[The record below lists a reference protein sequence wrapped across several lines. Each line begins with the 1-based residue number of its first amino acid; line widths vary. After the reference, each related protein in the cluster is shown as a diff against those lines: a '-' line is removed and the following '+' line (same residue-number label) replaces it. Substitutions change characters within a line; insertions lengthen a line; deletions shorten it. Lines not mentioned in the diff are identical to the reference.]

1 MEALKLKVSDR
12 EQANSHQ
19 HKTEQKVSGS
29 ALISFNSHTKCCDKI
44 MKTSENPRRGHWAT
58 LSFAE
63 ITVDKRCVRFIPQIP
78 EFNDEQTLNLKW

>member
-1 MEALKLKVSDR
+1 MEALKLKVSER

-44 MKTSENPRRGHWAT
+44 MKTSENPRRGH
-58 LSFAE
+58 
-63 ITVDKRCVRFIPQIP
+63 
-78 EFNDEQTLNLKW
+78 